1 MKRVILTGADGFIG
15 RQAILPLLG
24 RNYEVHA
31 VSNREP
37 AEDLRFENVIWH
49 KTNLL
54 DASEIEDLCRKIQAT
69 HLLHFAWYVEHGKF
83 WNAPENEIWTAASI
97 HLIENFNRFGG
108 TRIVVSGS
116 CAEYEWG
123 KDEVLHET
131 KTPLV
136 PQNFYGECKV
146 KLQKKLAET
155 SQNYAWGRIFF
166 LYGEHEAPKR
176 LIASVINS
184 LLKDE
189 FADCSHGEQ
198 IRDFLYVR
206 DIADAFAALLDSEVQ
221 SAVNIASGE
230 ARSIREIVLTAAEI
244 LEKIENLRFGVISSP
259 ENEPKSIVADT
270 RRLREE
276 VGWQANYTLTE
287 ALTETIEWWK
297 NR

>member
-31 VSNREP
+31 VSNRQP
-37 AEDLRFENVIWH
+37 TADLRFENVVWH

-54 DASEIEDLCRKIQAT
+54 DASEIEDLCRKIEAT

-83 WNAPENEIWTAASI
+83 WNAPENEIWTEASVK
-97 HLIENFNRFGG
+97 LIENFNRFGG
-108 TRIVVSGS
+108 ERIVVSGS

-131 KTPLV
+131 RTPLV

-146 KLQKKLAET
+146 KLQKKLAEI
-155 SQNYAWGRIFF
+155 SENQAWGRIFF
-166 LYGEHEAPKR
+166 LYGEHESPKR

-184 LLKDE
+184 LIKNE
-189 FADCSHGEQ
+189 FADCSHGRQ
-198 IRDFLYVR
+198 IRDFLYVK
-206 DIADAFAALLDSEVQ
+206 DIADAFTALLDSKVQ
-221 SAVNIASGE
+221 GAINIASGE

-244 LEKIENLRFGVISSP
+244 LEKIENLRFGIIPSP

-287 ALTETIEWWK
+287 ALTQTIEWWK
-297 NR
+297 KR

>member
-37 AEDLRFENVIWH
+37 TEDLRFESVVWH

-54 DASEIEDLCRKIQAT
+54 DAAEIEDLCRKIEAT

-83 WNAPENEIWTAASI
+83 WNAPENEIWTEASVK
-97 HLIENFNRFGG
+97 LIEKFNRFGG
-108 TRIVVSGS
+108 ERIVVSGS

-123 KDEVLHET
+123 KDDVLHET
-131 KTPLV
+131 KTPLK

-155 SQNYAWGRIFF
+155 SKNQAWGRIFF

-176 LIASVINS
+176 LVASVINS
-184 LLKDE
+184 LLADE
-189 FADCSHGEQ
+189 FANCSHGEQ
-198 IRDFLYVR
+198 IRDFLYVK
-206 DIADAFAALLDSEVQ
+206 DIADAFVALLDSDVQ
-221 SAVNIASGE
+221 GAVNIASGE
-230 ARSIREIVLTAAEI
+230 AHSIREIVLTAAEI
-244 LEKIENLRFGVISSP
+244 LGKIENLRFGVIPSP

-270 RRLREE
+270 QRLCEE
-276 VGWQANYTLTE
+276 VGWQANYTLAE